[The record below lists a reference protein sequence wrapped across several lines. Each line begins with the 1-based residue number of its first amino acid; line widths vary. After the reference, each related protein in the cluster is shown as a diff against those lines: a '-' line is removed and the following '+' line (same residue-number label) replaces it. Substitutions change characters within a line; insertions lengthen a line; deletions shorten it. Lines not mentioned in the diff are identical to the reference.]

1 MVLPVAF
8 PLAPFLMRA
17 GITALGAGASGE
29 GIKSLQNINP
39 DVAEQAFLRTI
50 IGPIS
55 DIFNRT
61 TDTPSGKVFAP
72 TGEVIEPNQIPGIA
86 PPEQQQ
92 GITGLPIPEQQ
103 QGITGLP
110 IPETQDKLKGFEKPQ
125 DVDMKILYKV
135 ENDEPKFKYPTKEEI
150 EKYINEENEFWIKNQ
165 ERANERYPELSSKNL
180 PKITEADKHFGAAAF
195 SFQDFKNSKLIYMS
209 PKEYLN
215 LTQKFRPKEGE
226 ENLGSTMNVQNIE
239 NLLKEGKELANIP
252 MLYVKKTGDNF
263 VVTGQE
269 GIHRA
274 KAFNNLGYD
283 KIPVVVEGST
293 RAHAKE
299 IKDIFPTSIQSESG
313 EVLLTKPEDFYSV
326 IGKKPLFTTEQE
338 TTEQPVKPGSSVE
351 NLTEDQSVN
360 LKGLVSR
367 SVGQEKGMKAIR
379 EIYNDDNF
387 LDILNPDQ
395 QKYINNLEYS
405 YVGGVGDLGNPI
417 IPHIFDNPM
426 LEQNQEYMQDYQQK
440 LANLLEKNL
449 GKKFPVYRLM
459 DKKTALAI
467 VTGDLPDIKTLQEDP
482 ETGESVLKEYTF
494 EGPFGKQTIPQEFMG
509 FSLSPKEAL
518 AFRDFSF
525 SGARGKKDED
535 FVLMEYTT
543 IPTNAVMRGHEGEKE
558 IVFRTVDS
566 PLSSFELYDIK
577 FTKEEDK
584 RDVQLKKNKDF
595 ENLKKRFNK

>member
-1 MVLPVAF
+1 M
-8 PLAPFLMRA
+8 
-17 GITALGAGASGE
+17 S
-29 GIKSLQNINP
+29 
-39 DVAEQAFLRTI
+39 
-50 IGPIS
+50 
-55 DIFNRT
+55 
-61 TDTPSGKVFAP
+61 
-72 TGEVIEPNQIPGIA
+72 
-86 PPEQQQ
+86 
-92 GITGLPIPEQQ
+92 
-103 QGITGLP
+103 
-110 IPETQDKLKGFEKPQ
+110 
-125 DVDMKILYKV
+125 ILYKV
-135 ENDEPKFKYPTKEEI
+135 EDGEPKFKSPTEENI
-150 EKYINEENEFWIKNQ
+150 KKYINEDNEFWEQNAQ
-165 ERANERYPELSSKNL
+165 RANEKYPELSSNNL
-180 PKITEADKHFGAAAF
+180 PKLVEADKHFGAAAH
-195 SFQDFKNSKLIYMS
+195 SFQDFKNSKLIYMK
-209 PKEYLN
+209 PQEYLD
-215 LTQKFRPKEGE
+215 LTRKFRPAEGE
-226 ENLGSTMNVQNIE
+226 EKLGSKMNVKNIE
-239 NLLKEGKELANIP
+239 NILQQGKELANIP
-252 MLYVKKTGDNF
+252 MLYVKKVGDSFEIN
-263 VVTGQE
+263 GQE

-326 IGKKPLFTTEQE
+326 IGKKPLFTTKQE
-338 TTEQPVKPGSSVE
+338 TTEQPVKP
-351 NLTEDQSVN
+351 EDQSVN

>member
-17 GITALGAGASGE
+17 GITALGAGAAGE

-72 TGEVIEPNQIPGIA
+72 TGEVIEQNQIPGIA

-110 IPETQDKLKGFEKPQ
+110 IPEKAPGLPGLINPEQVDTSILNKEETTENVSTQDLT
-125 DVDMKILYKV
+125 V
-135 ENDEPKFKYPTKEEI
+135 ENIQNKIKYKKSKFDKNITEAYLGDKKIAEI
-150 EKYINEENEFWIKNQ
+150 EKDTDSKKTGNQFDYTINWTNEKGEIDYDDYDRETGFNSAKYTTALGLINTIKSQ
-165 ERANERYPELSSKNL
+165 E
-180 PKITEADKHFGAAAF
+180 
-195 SFQDFKNSKLIYMS
+195 
-209 PKEYLN
+209 KEYLN
-215 LTQKFRPKEGE
+215 KFIKAVENKDYDTLNKIRE
-226 ENLGSTMNVQNIE
+226 EE
-239 NLLKEGKELANIP
+239 
-252 MLYVKKTGDNF
+252 
-263 VVTGQE
+263 
-269 GIHRA
+269 R
-274 KAFNNLGYD
+274 GYD
-283 KIPVVVEGST
+283 FEDSEFRSKEFKDTIDKYRPDLIKLST
-293 RAHAKE
+293 EAYNEQQEAIKE
-299 IKDIFPTSIQSESG
+299 T
-313 EVLLTKPEDFYSV
+313 LN
-326 IGKKPLFTTEQE
+326 
-338 TTEQPVKPGSSVE
+338 KPGSPVE

>member
-1 MVLPVAF
+1 MVAF
-8 PLAPFLMRA
+8 PLAPFLTRA
-17 GITALGAGASGE
+17 GITALGAGAAGE

-92 GITGLPIPEQQ
+92 GIAGLPIPEQQ

-110 IPETQDKLKGFEKPQ
+110 IPEKVPGLPGFINPEQVDTSILNKEKPTENVSTQDF
-125 DVDMKILYKV
+125 
-135 ENDEPKFKYPTKEEI
+135 
-150 EKYINEENEFWIKNQ
+150 
-165 ERANERYPELSSKNL
+165 
-180 PKITEADKHFGAAAF
+180 
-195 SFQDFKNSKLIYMS
+195 
-209 PKEYLN
+209 
-215 LTQKFRPKEGE
+215 
-226 ENLGSTMNVQNIE
+226 
-239 NLLKEGKELANIP
+239 
-252 MLYVKKTGDNF
+252 
-263 VVTGQE
+263 
-269 GIHRA
+269 
-274 KAFNNLGYD
+274 
-283 KIPVVVEGST
+283 
-293 RAHAKE
+293 
-299 IKDIFPTSIQSESG
+299 
-313 EVLLTKPEDFYSV
+313 
-326 IGKKPLFTTEQE
+326 
-338 TTEQPVKPGSSVE
+338 VE

-577 FTKEEDK
+577 FTKEDDK

>member
-1 MVLPVAF
+1 MVAF

-17 GITALGAGASGE
+17 GITALGAGAAGE

-110 IPETQDKLKGFEKPQ
+110 IPEKAPGLPGLINPEQVDTSILNKEKPTENVSTQDLT
-125 DVDMKILYKV
+125 V
-135 ENDEPKFKYPTKEEI
+135 ENIQNKIKYKKSKFDKNITEAYLGDKKIAEI
-150 EKYINEENEFWIKNQ
+150 EKDTDSKKTGNQFDYTINWTNEKGEIDYDNYDRETGFNSAKYTTALGLINTIKSQ
-165 ERANERYPELSSKNL
+165 E
-180 PKITEADKHFGAAAF
+180 
-195 SFQDFKNSKLIYMS
+195 
-209 PKEYLN
+209 KEYLN
-215 LTQKFRPKEGE
+215 KFIKAVENKDYDTLNKIRE
-226 ENLGSTMNVQNIE
+226 EE
-239 NLLKEGKELANIP
+239 
-252 MLYVKKTGDNF
+252 
-263 VVTGQE
+263 
-269 GIHRA
+269 R
-274 KAFNNLGYD
+274 GYD
-283 KIPVVVEGST
+283 FEDSEFRSKEFKDTIDKYRPDLIKLST
-293 RAHAKE
+293 EAYNEQQEAIKE
-299 IKDIFPTSIQSESG
+299 T
-313 EVLLTKPEDFYSV
+313 LN
-326 IGKKPLFTTEQE
+326 
-338 TTEQPVKPGSSVE
+338 KPGSPVE